1 MRDYHEFLSE
11 ILISEE
17 ALQERI
23 RTWAADQPG
32 LRGEWKSYPGLHPAR
47 RGLISD

>member
-17 ALQERI
+17 ALQTRI
-23 RTWAADQPG
+23 TELGA
-32 LRGEWKSYPGLHPAR
+32 K
-47 RGLISD
+47 ISKDYAE